1 MSAPA
6 YKRFLDKLGEII
18 DELKKEEAEN
28 LLAAAEKM
36 ADCIENDHM
45 IHLWGPG
52 GHSAI
57 VAEDALYRKGGLA
70 CVNPIYDPTM
80 SLSHGALQEINHFE
94 GMTGFASALLDYYG
108 VEKDDVFIIS
118 NAFGASAGGVDLAL
132 EVKRRGLFLIAISSA
147 EAKKYYIKGHPLMHE
162 SELVVPEIADI
173 TISNHC
179 IHGDGLVE
187 IEGVEVRVAPVS
199 TIMQSVVYQTLVAQT
214 AELLVERGVNPPIWV
229 NAFDAGGIEKNQ
241 EYIDKYAWRVKCL

>member
-80 SLSHGALQEINHFE
+80 SLSHRALQEINHFE
-94 GMTGFASALLDYYG
+94 GCPGLPPPYGIITGWKKMMSLLS
-108 VEKDDVFIIS
+108 VML
-118 NAFGASAGGVDLAL
+118 LA
-132 EVKRRGLFLIAISSA
+132 R
-147 EAKKYYIKGHPLMHE
+147 
-162 SELVVPEIADI
+162 
-173 TISNHC
+173 
-179 IHGDGLVE
+179 
-187 IEGVEVRVAPVS
+187 APAVL
-199 TIMQSVVYQTLVAQT
+199 T
-214 AELLVERGVNPPIWV
+214 
-229 NAFDAGGIEKNQ
+229 
-241 EYIDKYAWRVKCL
+241 WRWK

>member
-1 MSAPA
+1 MTAPA
-6 YKRFLDKLGEII
+6 YLRFLDKLGEII
-18 DELKKEEAEN
+18 EELKKEEKEN
-28 LLAAAEKM
+28 LQAAAENM
-36 ADCIENDHM
+36 ADCIEREKM

-70 CVNPIYDPTM
+70 CINPIYDPTM
-80 SLSHGALQEINHFE
+80 SLSHGALLEINHFE
-94 GMTGFASALLDYYG
+94 GMTGFATLLLDYYG
-108 VEKDDVFIIS
+108 IEKDDVFIIS

-132 EVKRRGLFLIAISSA
+132 EIKKRGLFLIAISSA

-162 SELVVPEIADI
+162 SELVVPDIADI

-179 IHGDGLVE
+179 IHGDGLVD
-187 IEGVEVRVAPVS
+187 IEGLEMRIGPVS

-214 AELLVERGVNPPIWV
+214 VELLVKRGLNPPIWV
-229 NAFDAGGIEKNQ
+229 NAFDEGGIQKNN
-241 EYIDKYAWRVKCL
+241 EYIQKYARRVKCL